1 MMAWMANI
9 LPDQCGFLIRCY
21 IDPATTTYLI
31 QMISAVVITLGVTI
45 GLLFSRLRMS
55 LMNVYVR
62 LSGFLYACS

>member
-1 MMAWMANI
+1 MAWMANI

-31 QMISAVVITLGVTI
+31 QMVSAVVITLGVTI
-45 GLLFSRLRMS
+45 GLLFSRS
-55 LMNVYVR
+55 HVSMNVYVR